1 MNLLQMMGIG
11 GVSGMGFGGG
21 MPMGGMQFLLGAG
34 MGMGMPMA
42 GPLMMYQM
50 MSQFM
55 AQQPQQPVGSYPQ
68 WQANQ
73 GQQVGN
79 HPQFQPDEAA
89 SPYQQMQDL
98 KAFAN
103 KNGSRDG
110 TPVADWTNVHQ
121 DTAAGEY
128 ITRLEEKQADVVLRE
143 LKNISP
149 QERELLK
156 AEEEKLQTQI
166 RQREADGRPMTGSEK
181 HRAQL
186 EYTERLYSEGKIN
199 DKLGTANR
207 QGLELKRYGDQTY
220 ANMFLKNGVPLPAD
234 MPRDAV
240 NRSPYNLDN
249 QQGRAA

>member
-34 MGMGMPMA
+34 MMGMGMPMA
-42 GPLMMYQM
+42 GPFMMYQM

-68 WQANQ
+68 WQQATP
-73 GQQVGN
+73 GQQVGAR
-79 HPQFQPDEAA
+79 PQFQPDENA
-89 SPYQQMQDL
+89 SPYEQMQAL

-110 TPVADWTNVHQ
+110 TPIADWTNVHQ

-128 ITRLEEKQADVVLRE
+128 LTRLEEKQADVVLRE
-143 LKNISP
+143 LKNLSP

-186 EYTERLYSEGKIN
+186 EYTERLYSEGKLN
-199 DKLGTANR
+199 DKLGMANR
-207 QGLELKRYGDQTY
+207 QGLEMKRYGDQTY
-220 ANMFLKNGVPLPAD
+220 ANMFLKAGVPLPAD

-240 NRSPYNLDN
+240 ARSPYNLAN
-249 QQGRAA
+249 R